1 MNLNLRNAR
10 LEKGMFQSELAEKAG
25 IKQQNISMYEQGK
38 VVPSV
43 QTAAKIAK
51 VLGKTMEELFCSGLS
66 VPVMGNVPQRQHE
79 SDAGAD
85 LVSTANINIQ
95 PLSYATVPTGTHIAL
110 PAGYVGYVFARSGNG
125 QKGIGITHGV
135 GVIDAGYRGEI
146 KVCLFNADAHNVFEV
161 REGMRI
167 AQLVV
172 MPIPPIMFNQRTPA
186 EWSEMDYTERG
197 IAGFGSTG
205 DE

>member
-1 MNLNLRNAR
+1 MNFNLRNAR
-10 LEKGMFQSELAEKAG
+10 LKKGMMQSELAEKAG
-25 IKQQNISMYEQGK
+25 IRQQSISMYESGK
-38 VVPSV
+38 MVPSV
-43 QTAAKIAK
+43 KTATKIAK
-51 VLGKTMEELFCSGLS
+51 ALDKTVEELFGIGFSI
-66 VPVMGNVPQRQHE
+66 PVMGNVPQRQHE

-85 LVSTANINIQ
+85 LVSTVNINIQ

-110 PAGYVGYVFARSGNG
+110 PTGYVGYLFARSGNG

-146 KVCLFNADAHNVFEV
+146 KVCLFNADSHNVFEV

-172 MPIPPIMFNQRTPA
+172 MPLPPIMFTPRTPA
-186 EWSEMDYTERG
+186 EWTEMNYTERG
-197 IAGFGSTG
+197 TAGFGSTG